1 MSLMEKF
8 ADPALIDT
16 LTSGEKATG
25 ALITTFMGM
34 GITFVVLTLLW
45 GTIGWMNKVVAATA
59 TETTGAPTD
68 GVNAT
73 AAFLTGQAADSVQA
87 DEQLVAVI
95 TAAIAA
101 YEGADRGT
109 GKLVVRK
116 ITRVKSQAS
125 AWANAGTVDC
135 IKTRKF

>member
-34 GITFVVLTLLW
+34 GITFVVLILLW
-45 GTIGWMNKVVAATA
+45 GTIGLMNKAIAATA
-59 TETTGAPTD
+59 ANAACLPINGMHPNTTLPAVQDTE
-68 GVNAT
+68 
-73 AAFLTGQAADSVQA
+73 AAQAN
-87 DEQLVAVI
+87 EQLVAAI
-95 TAAIAA
+95 TAALAA
-101 YEGADRGT
+101 YEGARGGN

-116 ITRVKSQAS
+116 ITRVKGQTS
-125 AWANAGTVDC
+125 AWANAGTIDS
-135 IKTRKF
+135 IKTRK